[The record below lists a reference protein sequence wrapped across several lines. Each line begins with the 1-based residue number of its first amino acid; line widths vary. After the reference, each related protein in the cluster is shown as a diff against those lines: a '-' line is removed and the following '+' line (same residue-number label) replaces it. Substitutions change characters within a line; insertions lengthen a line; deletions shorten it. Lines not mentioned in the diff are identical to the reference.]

1 MANTTPGTREPALAA
16 LLARVAGAYSWAA
29 PPSRRLKLWSDVP
42 AAMRPACF
50 LHEGGTE
57 TYDEAASGVPRRRVE
72 ARLFIYADAHD
83 PASTGATRLNAILDA
98 LDAALL
104 PAGADAQLGRC
115 TLGGTAWRCG
125 IEGRVLKDPGD
136 LDGDALLVVPV
147 VIVLP

>member
-1 MANTTPGTREPALAA
+1 MREPAVAA
-16 LLARVAGAYSWAA
+16 LLARIARAYPWAA

-50 LHEGGTE
+50 LHEGGAE
-57 TYDEAASGVPRRRVE
+57 TYAEAAAMPKRSLSL
-72 ARLFIYADAHD
+72 RLFVYADAHD
-83 PASTGATRLNAILDA
+83 PGTPGAVALNTIMDA
-98 LDAALL
+98 LDTALAPSGVDAA
-104 PAGADAQLGRC
+104 LGRC

-147 VIVLP
+147 TIVLP